1 MNRTMAKI
9 VLLIA
14 GISLLLSG
22 SAFAENRSAAF
33 TLTPMAGYHMI
44 DGGMDLDNDAAF
56 GLALGYNINRNWG
69 IETDLRYTPTQ
80 TDRSGGNDI
89 DVDIWTL
96 GLGALYHFQPE
107 EALNPY
113 LAFGAGGMVY
123 DVDGVS
129 GNDEDYMGYWGGGVK
144 YALSDS
150 AALRLDLRHI
160 LDYRSDSG
168 FSKQGDTDWRHH
180 MQAMFGVTFQF
191 GGESSEPVKE
201 TRAVEPAPVVAQPV
215 AQPVDSD
222 GDGVNDGKDK
232 CPGTPAGV
240 RVDAVGCP
248 DDVDPVA
255 ELILQLNFD
264 TNQDAVTHF
273 HQSELAEAAKFINKF
288 PGHRIE
294 VEGHTDS
301 VGDEIYNQNLSARR
315 AENVLKTLVE
325 YYGVAADRTTA
336 RGFGEDKPLASND
349 TAGGRQVNRRV
360 EIEILP

>member
-14 GISLLLSG
+14 GFSLLSG
-22 SAFAENRSAAF
+22 SAFAENRSTAF
-33 TLTPMAGYHMI
+33 TLTPMAGYHII
-44 DGGMDLDNDAAF
+44 DGGMDLDDDVAF

-69 IETDLRYTPTQ
+69 IEADFRYTPTQ
-80 TDRSGGNDI
+80 TDRSGVSDR

-123 DVDGVS
+123 DLEGASSDDQDV
-129 GNDEDYMGYWGGGVK
+129 MGYWGGGVK
-144 YALSDS
+144 YALNDA

-160 LDYRSDSG
+160 LDLRSDNG
-168 FSKQGDTDWRHH
+168 GSKHDDSDLRHH
-180 MQAMFGVTFQF
+180 LQAMLGVTFQF
-191 GGESSEPVKE
+191 GGVSSVPVKE
-201 TRAVEPAPVVAQPV
+201 TREAEPLTVPAPVVV
-215 AQPVDSD
+215 QPVDSD
-222 GDGVNDGKDK
+222 G
-232 CPGTPAGV
+232 
-240 RVDAVGCP
+240 

-264 TNQDAVTHF
+264 TNQDAVTPF
-273 HQSELAEAAKFINKF
+273 HQSELAEAAQFINKF

-301 VGDEIYNQNLSARR
+301 IGDVIYNQNLSARR
-315 AENVLKTLVE
+315 AENVRKTLVE

-336 RGFGEDKPLASND
+336 RGFGERKPLASND